1 MQSIPRQ
8 LATFFAVLALLY
20 TAGFIA
26 GQFID
31 AEPNGGDKTHEP
43 SPAHDR

>member
-1 MQSIPRQ
+1 MMQSIPRQ

-31 AEPNGGDKTHEP
+31 TEPRGEERTTHDGG
-43 SPAHDR
+43 R